1 MRVGLILYRVLD
13 EVQSTYGYSPHS
25 TEILKEIL
33 ADLIR
38 ETLEIY
44 NDPEELMLMVEQID
58 YQGHDCFWY
67 LDEYNLYSILDS
79 RMMDRVISKKW
90 SGRFDLNTNIMDN
103 STASM
108 LYYDKFRLYATDRW
122 LPELF
127 YEVKDFD
134 RSEST
139 HYFKFHVW

>member
-1 MRVGLILYRVLD
+1 M
-13 EVQSTYGYSPHS
+13 
-25 TEILKEIL
+25 
-33 ADLIR
+33 IR

-67 LDEYNLYSILDS
+67 LDEYNLYNILDS

-90 SGRFDLNTNIMDN
+90 SGRFDINTNIMNN

-108 LYYDKFRLYATDRW
+108 LYRDKFHLYATHRCFS
-122 LPELF
+122 ELSF
-127 YEVKDFD
+127 EVFDFD
-134 RSEST
+134 RSDST
-139 HYFKFHVW
+139 HYFKFHLW